1 MSAMRALS
9 IGRER
14 LAAVEA
20 LQDAVEE
27 FASRYEALPPQDL
40 TGGDWGPREVLCHL
54 VYWHETYLAIVRALN
69 HHEAPGIKDG
79 LFREFNELALE
90 ELGAVPPDVLLARL
104 DVAQRRLAVELLRL
118 SPAAR
123 IRIKTGS
130 MARGPVEFTRRIEGH
145 FRGHLADLRRRDRTS
160 GR

>member
-1 MSAMRALS
+1 MGAMHALS
-9 IGRER
+9 LGRER

-20 LQDAVEE
+20 LQDAVED
-27 FASRYEALPPQDL
+27 FARRYEGLPPQDL

-54 VYWHETYLAIVRALN
+54 VYWHETYLEIVRALN
-69 HHEAPGIKDG
+69 HHDPPAIKEG
-79 LFREFNELALE
+79 VFREFNQLAVE
-90 ELGAVPPDVLLARL
+90 ELGTVPPYVLLARL

-145 FRGHLADLRRRDRTS
+145 FRGHLADLRRRDKTS
-160 GR
+160 AR